1 MANIRN
7 PQAHFALHEQIPLP
21 NFFVTQSNLPP
32 IDQTDLRI
40 LQLLCEDAQ
49 QPYTE
54 VARRVAVSPGTVHV
68 RMRKL
73 AEQGIVRGA
82 TLSLDYTLLGFDVKA
97 FLGIFLQKS
106 ALYDSVVDKLK
117 AIPEVL
123 SIDYTT
129 GGYSIFAKLVCRDTE
144 HLREVLHD
152 RLQHIEGIERTETFI
167 SLDQSIDRL
176 PRLAEPID

>member
-1 MANIRN
+1 
-7 PQAHFALHEQIPLP
+7 
-21 NFFVTQSNLPP
+21 
-32 IDQTDLRI
+32 
-40 LQLLCEDAQ
+40 
-49 QPYTE
+49 
-54 VARRVAVSPGTVHV
+54 
-68 RMRKL
+68 MRKL